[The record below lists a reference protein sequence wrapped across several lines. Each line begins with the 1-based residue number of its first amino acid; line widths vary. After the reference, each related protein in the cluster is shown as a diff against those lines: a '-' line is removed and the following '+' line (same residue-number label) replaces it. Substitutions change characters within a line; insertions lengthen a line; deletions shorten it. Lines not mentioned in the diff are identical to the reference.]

1 MVYLP
6 PFHYSRTWSENRGK
20 HTISYL
26 KPSIFYCLKTLL
38 GASNIWQA
46 IAKLNFIL
54 DPFVGC
60 IVRIIMISNA
70 PLIYSKALTRLQHT
84 IYLLIAANL
93 CSKNTNLT
101 LPLQKIKTDNKYW
114 YSGIL
119 KKKSIEIIQDQV
131 HDRSPQWHRQHQRCC
146 HQMASSWSQ
155 PALQTN
161 RSIIILLNCS
171 SNNSIHRH
179 LYEVHMYYRSIQK
192 NLNNK
197 SPKFHLWAST
207 LQLFYT
213 TMQVHRAASVKQG

>member
-1 MVYLP
+1 
-6 PFHYSRTWSENRGK
+6 
-20 HTISYL
+20 
-26 KPSIFYCLKTLL
+26 LL

-119 KKKSIEIIQDQV
+119 KKKALKSYRIRCMTGRLNGIDSIKGVVIK
-131 HDRSPQWHRQHQRCC
+131 WHLH
-146 HQMASSWSQ
+146 
-155 PALQTN
+155 
-161 RSIIILLNCS
+161 
-171 SNNSIHRH
+171 
-179 LYEVHMYYRSIQK
+179 EVSLHY
-192 NLNNK
+192 
-197 SPKFHLWAST
+197 
-207 LQLFYT
+207 
-213 TMQVHRAASVKQG
+213 KQIEV